1 MHKYPS
7 ILGNDFDPTPSAIW
21 MHPVHRTPS
30 RMHTC
35 KESLDHADP
44 EEYLEGLDGV
54 GPKTAK
60 RIVDGLGPF
69 AEMADIREALS
80 GPEEDVVKSLTKLPG
95 IGQAVALRVKRAWD
109 ERQGE
114 LLCWCPCCARGCA
127 WCAMVTMY
135 SGVCWQCAGRQCSER
150 GSCRCCVNMS
160 VLSCPLPMP
169 CYALLWT
176 CRALVYQVIWP
187 ATLHWCPVLWFD
199 ALVGPVLRC
208 GACTAH

>member
-1 MHKYPS
+1 MCSTAQAALVWHFGISPIGTRTVLGNTGPDSHHGVVPLHSGSLTAPPMHKYPS

-21 MHPVHRTPS
+21 MHPVRRTPS

-80 GPEEDVVKSLTKLPG
+80 GAEEDVVKSLTKLPG
-95 IGQAVALRVKRAWD
+95 IRQAVALRVKRAWD

-114 LLCWCPCCARGCA
+114 LLCWCPCCARGC
-127 WCAMVTMY
+127 VP
-135 SGVCWQCAGRQCSER
+135 GVPW
-150 GSCRCCVNMS
+150 
-160 VLSCPLPMP
+160 
-169 CYALLWT
+169 
-176 CRALVYQVIWP
+176 
-187 ATLHWCPVLWFD
+187 
-199 ALVGPVLRC
+199 
-208 GACTAH
+208 